1 MKDEPFEIE
10 VEEKG
15 EMKLWRPN
23 NADGHFSYQTMPIK
37 RALAKSINSITA
49 RLTDEV
55 GADTVMYYAKQMGIE
70 SPLRPVASIGLG
82 SFDVSLYEMV
92 GAYSAFVNEG
102 IHAEPLLV
110 SEIQDQ
116 NGNVI
121 QQFDPQIKRVI
132 KKESAQLLL
141 NMLQGTIYE
150 GGTGSSL
157 LWGDGATLLPEKIAM
172 HQHLQVKRVL
182 LLITLM
188 VGLWG

>member
-1 MKDEPFEIE
+1 
-10 VEEKG
+10 
-15 EMKLWRPN
+15 
-23 NADGHFSYQTMPIK
+23 
-37 RALAKSINSITA
+37 
-49 RLTDEV
+49 
-55 GADTVMYYAKQMGIE
+55 
-70 SPLRPVASIGLG
+70 VASIGLG

-157 LWGDGATLLPEKIAM
+157 LWGDGAKLLPEKIAM
-172 HQHLQVKRVL
+172 RQHLQVKRVL